1 MKVEE
6 KKSNAQARKRS
17 AKKNGNGAMKK
28 SSRRAMMFATI
39 WIITATVLKDL
50 FKFDFPMS
58 DILTVAVS
66 IVAIWTPGY
75 ISIWIDKVM
84 AGHIETQKY
93 KGGN

>member
-6 KKSNAQARKRS
+6 KKSNAQARKRG
-17 AKKNGNGAMKK
+17 AKKSGNGAMKK

-39 WIITATVLKDL
+39 WIITATVLKDI

>member
-1 MKVEE
+1 MEE
-6 KKSNAQARKRS
+6 KKTRTQARKRS
-17 AKKNGNGAMKK
+17 VKKNGNGAMKK

-39 WIITATVLKDL
+39 WIITATVLKDI

>member
-1 MKVEE
+1 MVEQKNSTQAKKKRAN
-6 KKSNAQARKRS
+6 KKSS
-17 AKKNGNGAMKK
+17 GAMKK

-39 WIITATVLKDL
+39 WIITATVLKDI

>member
-1 MKVEE
+1 MVE

-17 AKKNGNGAMKK
+17 AKKSGNGAMKK

-39 WIITATVLKDL
+39 WIITATVLKDI

>member
-1 MKVEE
+1 MVE
-6 KKSNAQARKRS
+6 KKSNTQARRRS
-17 AKKNGNGAMKK
+17 VKKSGSGAMKK
-28 SSRRAMMFATI
+28 SSRRAMIFSTI
-39 WIITATVLKDL
+39 WIITATVLKDV
-50 FKFDFPMS
+50 FEFDIPMS

-93 KGGN
+93 KGSN

>member
-6 KKSNAQARKRS
+6 KKSNVQARKRS
-17 AKKNGNGAMKK
+17 AKKSGNGAMKK
-28 SSRRAMMFATI
+28 ASRRAMMFATI
-39 WIITATVLKDL
+39 WLIVATILKDL
-50 FKFDFPMS
+50 FGFSFPMS

-75 ISIWIDKVM
+75 ISIWIDKTM
-84 AGHIETQKY
+84 AGHIEAQKY

>member
-1 MKVEE
+1 MEE

-39 WIITATVLKDL
+39 WIITATVLKDI

>member
-1 MKVEE
+1 MKLIER
-6 KKSNAQARKRS
+6 KANTQARKRS

-39 WIITATVLKDL
+39 WIITATVLKDI

>member
-17 AKKNGNGAMKK
+17 AKKSGNGAMKK

-39 WIITATVLKDL
+39 WIITATVLKDI

>member
-1 MKVEE
+1 MVE
-6 KKSNAQARKRS
+6 KKSNAQARRRS
-17 AKKNGNGAMKK
+17 AKKSGSGAMKK
-28 SSRRAMMFATI
+28 SSRRAMIFSTI
-39 WIITATVLKDL
+39 WIITATVLKDV
-50 FKFDFPMS
+50 FKFDIPMS

-93 KGGN
+93 KGGNQ

>member
-1 MKVEE
+1 MEE
-6 KKSNAQARKRS
+6 KKSNMQARKRS
-17 AKKNGNGAMKK
+17 AKKSGNGAMKK

-39 WIITATVLKDL
+39 WIIIATILKDL

-84 AGHIETQKY
+84 AGHIETQKLRGVD
-93 KGGN
+93 K

>member
-1 MKVEE
+1 MVE
-6 KKSNAQARKRS
+6 KKSNAQARRRS
-17 AKKNGNGAMKK
+17 AKKSGSGAMKK
-28 SSRRAMMFATI
+28 SSRRAMIFSTI
-39 WIITATVLKDL
+39 WIITATVLKDV
-50 FKFDFPMS
+50 FKFDIPMS

>member
-1 MKVEE
+1 MEE
-6 KKSNAQARKRS
+6 KKSNVQARKRS
-17 AKKNGNGAMKK
+17 AKKSGNGAMKK

-39 WIITATVLKDL
+39 WIITATVLKDI